1 MLKLNWEKE
10 ENQVSKDT
18 LRPFLLLV
26 SLECEMQVNLVS
38 LA

>member
-26 SLECEMQVNLVS
+26 SLECMQVNLVS